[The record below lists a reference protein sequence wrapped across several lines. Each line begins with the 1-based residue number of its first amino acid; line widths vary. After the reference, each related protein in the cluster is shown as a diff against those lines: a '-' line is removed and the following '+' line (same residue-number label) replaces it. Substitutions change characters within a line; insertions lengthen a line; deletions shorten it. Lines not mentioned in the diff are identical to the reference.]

1 MYTYRLWQLPVRAAA
16 VRRPRRA
23 VRRGNGR
30 GVPERSC
37 SVDTKQTMIEEKKTV
52 QDRGIAIALS
62 ALMVLSVIAVG
73 AAAITPAAAQTVEE
87 ADRSVE
93 TTQVQP
99 GDTVE
104 VTVDVVMEEGT
115 SFTIDE
121 GFDPAF
127 ANTEIVDSDGAS
139 FEANETDRVVAQYG
153 TLGKDPRGS
162 ATLVYEVTIPDDAE
176 AGDTFEISSSE
187 DSDVDAGT
195 TELVVSQ
202 EGVDA
207 SRTLS
212 QDVAEAGSTV
222 QVAVDV
228 AFDEGQSFTIDE
240 GFDPA
245 FADTEIVDSDGAS
258 FEANE
263 TDRVVAQYGTLG
275 NDPRGS
281 ATLVYEVT
289 IPDDAEVGDTFEI
302 SSREDSDVVLGT
314 DEIEV
319 VEDAI
324 VGDVSFSTQATA
336 SSTFTQ
342 DGATAPGVAVGVQ
355 ANFDAAVVVT
365 YGDNLTIAGLDT
377 FDAEDLDGSRV
388 VVPVEDAGGFPGEHV
403 AHVIPVDALSSDYAP
418 GDEVSDQTASAVVD
432 NDAASVFQGQIDF
445 ADQGYQGATDE
456 LTLDASL
463 AGDDDVLYTVDVHP
477 TDDEGNLIGPEYV
490 GSSDVLS
497 GSNEDV
503 TIDLQ
508 DSNGE
513 DITFELGTDDTY
525 VAMIHVVDDDSVEEG
540 DDATPGEFPV
550 LPHVSANGVVPGGVT
565 DPGAVTVTE
574 GVDVNDDGNLSN
586 DLDGDGY
593 HEDVDGD
600 GEFSIADVQV
610 FFQNRD
616 SDAVNDNADL
626 FNFDDTEPVE
636 VTIGD
641 VQALFQML

>member
-1 MYTYRLWQLPVRAAA
+1 
-16 VRRPRRA
+16 
-23 VRRGNGR
+23 
-30 GVPERSC
+30 
-37 SVDTKQTMIEEKKTV
+37 MIEEKKTV

-93 TTQVQP
+93 TTAVQP

-104 VTVDVVMEEGT
+104 VTVDVVLREG
-115 SFTIDE
+115 S
-121 GFDPAF
+121 
-127 ANTEIVDSDGAS
+127 
-139 FEANETDRVVAQYG
+139 
-153 TLGKDPRGS
+153 
-162 ATLVYEVTIPDDAE
+162 
-176 AGDTFEISSSE
+176 
-187 DSDVDAGT
+187 
-195 TELVVSQ
+195 
-202 EGVDA
+202 
-207 SRTLS
+207 
-212 QDVAEAGSTV
+212 
-222 QVAVDV
+222 
-228 AFDEGQSFTIDE
+228 SFTIDE

-245 FADTEIVDSDGAS
+245 FADTEIVDPDGAS
-258 FEANE
+258 FKANE

-289 IPDDAEVGDTFEI
+289 IPDDAEAGDTFEISSREDSDVDAGTTELVVSQEGVDASRTLSQDIAEAGSTVEVTVDVAFDEGQSFTIDEGFDPAFADTEIVDPDGASFKANETDRVVAQYGTLGNDPRGSATLVYEVTIPDDAEAGDTFEI

-319 VEDAI
+319 VEDGAL
-324 VGDVSFSTQATA
+324 VGDVSFPTQATA

-377 FDAEDLDGSRV
+377 FDAEDLDGSGV
-388 VVPVEDAGGFPGEHV
+388 VVPVDDAGGFPGEHV

-432 NDAASVFQGQIDF
+432 NDAASVLQGQIDF
-445 ADQGYQGATDE
+445 ADQNYQDATDE
-456 LTLDASL
+456 LTLNASL

-513 DITFELGTDDTY
+513 DVTFGPEIDDTY
-525 VAMIHVVDDDSVEEG
+525 IAMIHVVDDDSVEEG

-574 GVDVNDDGNLSN
+574 GIDVNDDGNLSN

-600 GEFSIADVQV
+600 GEFSISDVQV
-610 FFQNRD
+610 FFQYRD
-616 SDAVNDNADL
+616 SDKVQNNANL

>member
-1 MYTYRLWQLPVRAAA
+1 
-16 VRRPRRA
+16 
-23 VRRGNGR
+23 
-30 GVPERSC
+30 
-37 SVDTKQTMIEEKKTV
+37 MIEEKKTV

-73 AAAITPAAAQTVEE
+73 AAAITPAAAQTVDQ
-87 ADRSVE
+87 ADRSAE

-99 GDTVE
+99 GDTVN

-127 ANTEIVDSDGAS
+127 ADTEIVDSDGAS
-139 FEANETDRVVAQYG
+139 FKANETDRVVAQYG
-153 TLGKDPRGS
+153 TLGNDPRGS

-176 AGDTFEISSSE
+176 AGDTFEISSRE

-195 TELVVSQ
+195 TELIVSQ
-202 EGVDA
+202 EAVDA

-212 QDVAEAGSTV
+212 QDIAEAGSTV
-222 QVAVDV
+222 EVTVDV
-228 AFDEGQSFTIDE
+228 AFEQGQSFTIDE

-275 NDPRGS
+275 NAPRGS

-289 IPDDAEVGDTFEI
+289 IPDDAEAGDTFEI

-319 VEDAI
+319 VEDAL

-377 FDAEDLDGSRV
+377 FDAEDLDGSGV
-388 VVPVEDAGGFPGEHV
+388 VVSVEDAGGFPGEHV

-432 NDAASVFQGQIDF
+432 NDAASVLQGQIDF
-445 ADQGYQGATDE
+445 ADQNYQGATDE

-513 DITFELGTDDTY
+513 DVTFEPGTDDTY

-565 DPGAVTVTE
+565 DPGAVTVSEE
-574 GVDVNDDGNLSN
+574 GVDVNGDGNLSK

-610 FFQNRD
+610 LFNYLESDEVQN
-616 SDAVNDNADL
+616 NADL
-626 FNFDDTEPVE
+626 FNFDGEEPAD

-641 VQALFQML
+641 VQVLFQML

>member
-1 MYTYRLWQLPVRAAA
+1 
-16 VRRPRRA
+16 
-23 VRRGNGR
+23 
-30 GVPERSC
+30 
-37 SVDTKQTMIEEKKTV
+37 MIEEKKTV

-93 TTQVQP
+93 TTPVQP

-104 VTVDVVMEEGT
+104 VTVDVVLREG
-115 SFTIDE
+115 S
-121 GFDPAF
+121 
-127 ANTEIVDSDGAS
+127 
-139 FEANETDRVVAQYG
+139 
-153 TLGKDPRGS
+153 
-162 ATLVYEVTIPDDAE
+162 
-176 AGDTFEISSSE
+176 
-187 DSDVDAGT
+187 
-195 TELVVSQ
+195 
-202 EGVDA
+202 
-207 SRTLS
+207 
-212 QDVAEAGSTV
+212 
-222 QVAVDV
+222 
-228 AFDEGQSFTIDE
+228 SFTIDE

-258 FEANE
+258 FKANE

-289 IPDDAEVGDTFEI
+289 IPDDAEAGDTFEI

-319 VEDAI
+319 VEDAL

-377 FDAEDLDGSRV
+377 FDAEDLDGSGV

-418 GDEVSDQTASAVVD
+418 GDEVSDQTAGAVVD
-432 NDAASVFQGQIDF
+432 NDAASVLQGQIDF
-445 ADQGYQGATDE
+445 ADQNYQGATDE

-513 DITFELGTDDTY
+513 DVTFEPGTDDTY

-574 GVDVNDDGNLSN
+574 ESVDVNGDGNLSK

-610 FFQNRD
+610 LFNYLESDEVQN
-616 SDAVNDNADL
+616 NADL
-626 FNFDDTEPVE
+626 FNFDGEEPAD

-641 VQALFQML
+641 VQVLFQML

>member
-1 MYTYRLWQLPVRAAA
+1 
-16 VRRPRRA
+16 
-23 VRRGNGR
+23 
-30 GVPERSC
+30 
-37 SVDTKQTMIEEKKTV
+37 MIEEKKTV

-73 AAAITPAAAQTVEE
+73 AAAITPAAAQTVDQ
-87 ADRSVE
+87 ADRSAE

-99 GDTVE
+99 GDTVN

-115 SFTIDE
+115 
-121 GFDPAF
+121 
-127 ANTEIVDSDGAS
+127 
-139 FEANETDRVVAQYG
+139 
-153 TLGKDPRGS
+153 
-162 ATLVYEVTIPDDAE
+162 
-176 AGDTFEISSSE
+176 
-187 DSDVDAGT
+187 
-195 TELVVSQ
+195 
-202 EGVDA
+202 
-207 SRTLS
+207 
-212 QDVAEAGSTV
+212 
-222 QVAVDV
+222 
-228 AFDEGQSFTIDE
+228 SFTIDE

-258 FEANE
+258 FQANE

-289 IPDDAEVGDTFEI
+289 IPDDAEAGDTFEISSREDSDVDAGTTELIVSQEAVDASRTLSQDVAEAGSTVEVTVDVAFDEGQSFTIDEGFDPAFADTEIVDSDGASFQANETDRVVAQYGTLGNDPRGSATLVYEVTIPDDAEAGDTFEI

-319 VEDAI
+319 VEDAL

-342 DGATAPGVAVGVQ
+342 DGATAPGVAVDVQ

-377 FDAEDLDGSRV
+377 FDAEDLDGSGV

-432 NDAASVFQGQIDF
+432 NDAASVLQGQIDF
-445 ADQGYQGATDE
+445 ADQNYQGATDE

-513 DITFELGTDDTY
+513 DVTFEPGTDDTY

-574 GVDVNDDGNLSN
+574 ESVDVNGDGNLSK

-610 FFQNRD
+610 LFNYLESDEVQN
-616 SDAVNDNADL
+616 NADL
-626 FNFDDTEPVE
+626 FNFDGEEPAD

-641 VQALFQML
+641 VQVLFQML